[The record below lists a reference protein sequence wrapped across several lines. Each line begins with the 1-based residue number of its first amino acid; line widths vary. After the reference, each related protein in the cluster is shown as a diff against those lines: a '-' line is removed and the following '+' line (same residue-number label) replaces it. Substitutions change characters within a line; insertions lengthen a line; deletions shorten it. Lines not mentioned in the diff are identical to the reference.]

1 MSTRTT
7 SERCQK
13 VIAKYNLLGHP
24 FYVAWSE
31 GRLPVTALR
40 DYARE
45 YGAFIRT
52 IGEGW
57 SKVGEAKIAKV
68 EEGHATVW
76 ERTFAASLGTSIAE
90 PEMQGVAD
98 LLSTSRELFGEEVT
112 ALGALYAFEAQ
123 QPHTAQSKL
132 KGLREHY
139 SHLPEK
145 IGEYFRLHESD
156 FEEPALLAAKMDA
169 LDAVHGEQ
177 VVAACERTAS
187 ALYNALSAIYE
198 PYATEM
204 TM

>member
-13 VIAKYNLLGHP
+13 VIAKYNLLHHP

-57 SKVGEAKIAKV
+57 SRVGEEKIAKV
-68 EEGHATVW
+68 EEGHTTVW
-76 ERTFAASLGTSIAE
+76 ERTFAASLGTSIGE

-98 LLSTSRELFGEEVT
+98 LVSTSRELFAEETT
-112 ALGALYAFEAQ
+112 ALGALYAFESQ
-123 QPHTAQSKL
+123 QPHAAQSKL

-139 SHLPEK
+139 NHLPGK
-145 IGEYFRLHESD
+145 IGEYFRLHETD
-156 FEEPALLAAKMDA
+156 FAEPALLAAKMDA
-169 LDAVHGEQ
+169 LDETQGNQ
-177 VVAACERTAS
+177 VVSACERTAS
-187 ALYNALSAIYE
+187 ALYNALTAIYE
-198 PYATEM
+198 PYAAELAM
-204 TM
+204 

>member
-1 MSTRTT
+1 MSTKTI
-7 SERCQK
+7 SERCQQA
-13 VIAKYNLLGHP
+13 IEKYNLLRHP

-57 SKVGEAKIAKV
+57 SRVGEEKLAKV
-68 EEGHATVW
+68 EEGHAMVW
-76 ERTFAASLGTSIAE
+76 ERTFAASLGTSIGE
-90 PEMQGVAD
+90 PGLQGAAD
-98 LLSTSRELFGEEVT
+98 LVSTSRELFAQETT
-112 ALGALYAFEAQ
+112 ALGALYAFEFQ

-145 IGEYFRLHESD
+145 IGEYFRLHETD

-169 LDAVHGEQ
+169 LDEVHGEQ
-177 VVAACERTAS
+177 VVSACERTAA
-187 ALYNALSAIYE
+187 ALHNALTAIYE
-198 PYATEM
+198 PYAAELAI
-204 TM
+204 